1 MSDNRLFQVEIEHD
15 CLKLMSKISELV
27 KEYKAEIIEHS
38 AAFWINENKEFRIEL
53 IIKKEEIKMF
63 NKKQSKVIEK
73 VKCQD
78 IKCGSYSECDKIH
91 CHQFY
96 EYTEDGIIKREE

>member
-38 AAFWINENKEFRIEL
+38 TMFWVNENKEFRINL
-53 IIKKEEIKMF
+53 IIKKG
-63 NKKQSKVIEK
+63 
-73 VKCQD
+73 VKL
-78 IKCGSYSECDKIH
+78 
-91 CHQFY
+91 
-96 EYTEDGIIKREE
+96 